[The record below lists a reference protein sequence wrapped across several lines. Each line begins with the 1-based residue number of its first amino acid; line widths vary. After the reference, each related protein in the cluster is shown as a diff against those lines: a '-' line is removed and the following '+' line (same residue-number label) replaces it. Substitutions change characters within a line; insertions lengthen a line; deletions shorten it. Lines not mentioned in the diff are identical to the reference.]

1 MDAPSVLLWE
11 SDGGNH
17 GGGEGGGFA
26 TVYNLR
32 IYVTSP
38 HQFRRVTQKLTSPDE
53 NELSQI
59 IFLLLFLS

>member
-1 MDAPSVLLWE
+1 MDAPSVLLWNPMVGTT
-11 SDGGNH
+11 GGV
-17 GGGEGGGFA
+17 A

-38 HQFRRVTQKLTSPDE
+38 HPFRRVTQKLTSPDE